1 MNVGRI
7 FRPKST
13 TDTILAAVLLLLI
26 VWLFFNG
33 SYASPREQQYDVAVE
48 NLNKQVMDR
57 VIFSQQWWADDNLNK
72 ADVNTNL
79 ARLPFTVAKTPKEA
93 IDFVK
98 SHDASAEKAISQY
111 FLNYE
116 NWLKKNR
123 YTSKEVAKYK
133 MQPYKLT
140 KLQQRDAQEKL
151 DSIRSSY
158 MSKIQKKVDDLV
170 AEQESIA
177 EDRAASSRAIVSANE
192 SATIAAR
199 ESALLAAEN
208 ARISSSLSSSMQQ
221 ASTASDTI
229 KSSDNDEDSS
239 ITSTTSMSSST
250 MDANSSGSTASGNAS
265 DFEDSSQTQ
274 PSTVQ

>member
-13 TDTILAAVLLLLI
+13 TDTILAAGLLLLI

-79 ARLPFTVAKTPKEA
+79 ASLPFTVAKTPREA
-93 IDFVK
+93 INFVK

-123 YTSKEVAKYK
+123 YTPKEVAKYK

-158 MSKIQKKVDDLV
+158 MAKIQKKVDDLV
-170 AEQESIA
+170 AEQESVA

-192 SATIAAR
+192 SAAIAAK

-208 ARISSSLSSSMQQ
+208 ARISSSVASSLQQSSSTSGITKPSGNEE
-221 ASTASDTI
+221 ASNST
-229 KSSDNDEDSS
+229 S
-239 ITSTTSMSSST
+239 ITSMSSSA
-250 MDANSSGSTASGNAS
+250 MDANSTSSIIN
-265 DFEDSSQTQ
+265 DNDSELDENSQTQ